1 MAQLRQPI
9 VTVCGHVDH
18 GKTSLLDCFRGTSL
32 QGDEAG
38 GITQKIS
45 FTKYPLDQVH
55 SVCPLIEKSG
65 VKLEIPG
72 FLFIDTPGHAAFTNL
87 RKRGGSLADL
97 AIVVISIKEGI
108 KPQTAEVF
116 QILRANKTPFVIAL
130 NKIDS
135 LSGWRP
141 GENGL
146 KESIERQ
153 PMHVRSEFEEALL
166 TFQGSL
172 KDHGFDSALYHE
184 ITDFTKQIA
193 IVPCSAKSREGIPEL
208 LFVLCGLCQRFLKE
222 RLVLSE
228 EAKGVV
234 LEVKKERG
242 ISYAEAILYDGHLE
256 PGDEIVIASFG
267 EPIQSKVRAISEILP
282 LSTKYTSVETAM
294 ASTGVKIQL
303 TNKEGLVSGMP
314 FQEVSSNID
323 SVVKQFK
330 KDMSQVISLDKQG
343 VIIKADS
350 LGSLEA
356 LITLLKQEKIQIL
369 KAGVGPIGKQ
379 DVLSAKANLSIS
391 PLDAVVVAFNVEMD
405 EDVEIPKD
413 VKVLKNPV
421 IYKLIEDLGEWR
433 RNREAEILRER
444 MLGLATICKL
454 EVMPQY
460 VFRNSNPAIFG
471 VKVLAGKAKVGLPFI
486 QANGEQVSRVKSL
499 QADKS
504 AVEEATEGMEIAIAF
519 PGITF
524 DRQLKETKILY
535 SDISESQ
542 FKTFKKNKEL
552 LTSSELQVLQEVMQI
567 KQKSNPNWGM

>member
-1 MAQLRQPI
+1 
-9 VTVCGHVDH
+9 
-18 GKTSLLDCFRGTSL
+18 
-32 QGDEAG
+32 
-38 GITQKIS
+38 
-45 FTKYPLDQVH
+45 
-55 SVCPLIEKSG
+55 
-65 VKLEIPG
+65 
-72 FLFIDTPGHAAFTNL
+72 
-87 RKRGGSLADL
+87 
-97 AIVVISIKEGI
+97 
-108 KPQTAEVF
+108 
-116 QILRANKTPFVIAL
+116 
-130 NKIDS
+130 
-135 LSGWRP
+135 
-141 GENGL
+141 
-146 KESIERQ
+146 
-153 PMHVRSEFEEALL
+153 MHVRNEFEEALL

-193 IVPCSAKSREGIPEL
+193 IVPCSAKSKEGIPEL

-267 EPIQSKVRAISEILP
+267 EPIQSKVRSISEILP

-294 ASTGVKIQL
+294 ASTGVKMQL
-303 TNKEGLVSGMP
+303 TNKEGLVAGMP
-314 FQEVSSNID
+314 FQEVSSNISAD
-323 SVVKQFK
+323 SVIKQFK
-330 KDMSQVISLDKQG
+330 RDISQVINLDKQG

-356 LITLLKQEKIQIL
+356 LITLLKQDKIQIL

-421 IYKLIEDLGEWR
+421 IYKLIEDLSEWR
-433 RNREAEILRER
+433 KNREAEILRER

-454 EVMPQY
+454 EIMPQY

-471 VKVLAGKAKVGLPFI
+471 VKVVAGKAKVGLPFI
-486 QANGEQVSRVKSL
+486 EANGEQVSRVKSL

-519 PGITF
+519 PGVTF
-524 DRQLKETKILY
+524 DRQLKETKIIY
-535 SDISESQ
+535 ADISESQ

-567 KQKSNPNWGM
+567 KQKNNPNWGM